1 MSFLVN
7 WSGVERSFN
16 DKGVA
21 ISFMESRDVGSD
33 LWLECGDSEDSV
45 LLISRVKQSNG
56 TFKVET
62 HNEV

>member
-1 MSFLVN
+1 MIFSVN
-7 WSGVERSFN
+7 WSGLERSFN

-33 LWLECGDSEDSV
+33 LWLETGHEDDSI

-56 TFKVET
+56 TFKVEV